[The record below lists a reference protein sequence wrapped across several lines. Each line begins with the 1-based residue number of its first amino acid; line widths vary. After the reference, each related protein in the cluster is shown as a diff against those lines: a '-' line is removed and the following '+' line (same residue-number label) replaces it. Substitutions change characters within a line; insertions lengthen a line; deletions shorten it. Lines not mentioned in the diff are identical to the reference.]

1 MHFAQQ
7 VRKLPVGHIGAPQD
21 VAAVIVFLA
30 SDLAK
35 QVTGAEYAG
44 NGGSYVAA

>member
-35 QVTGAEYAG
+35 QVTGAEYAV